1 MNKSSPSI
9 VITNKNGQDYIQYA
23 LTYIRR
29 VNAIELLQEMV
40 QIKCLTY
47 DEAVR
52 IEDMIHSD
60 DEENLTVAEEI
71 IYQKIN

>member
-9 VITNKNGQDYIQYA
+9 VITNKNGQDYIQYT

-40 QIKCLTY
+40 QLKCLTY

-71 IYQKIN
+71 IYQKIK

>member
-1 MNKSSPSI
+1 MNKPSPSI

-60 DEENLTVAEEI
+60 DEENLTVAEGI
-71 IYQKIN
+71 IYQKIG